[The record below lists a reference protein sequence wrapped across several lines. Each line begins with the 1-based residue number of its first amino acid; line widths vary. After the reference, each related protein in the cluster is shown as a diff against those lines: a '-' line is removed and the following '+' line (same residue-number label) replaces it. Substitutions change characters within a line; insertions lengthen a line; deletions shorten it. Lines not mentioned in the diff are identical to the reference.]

1 MRAICIGTFGGPEV
15 LGLADVP
22 RPEPGPDDLLV
33 EVRAAGLNRADVLQ
47 RRGHYPPPAG
57 VREDVPGLEFAGVVR
72 EVGAAVVEWAPGDR
86 VMGLVSG
93 AAYAEYVTVH
103 ALHAVPVPAAW
114 SFEEAA
120 AVPEAFLTAH
130 DALTQGRLEDNDA
143 VLIHAVGSSV
153 GTAALQVAK
162 ALGGSVAGTSRTA
175 AKLTKARSM
184 GLDHPILVDG
194 EFAPPAAF
202 RDWANVVCD
211 LVGGSY
217 FAGTIA
223 ATAARGRIVVVGLTA
238 GRTASVDLGHLLR
251 KRLTVIGTALRAR
264 SVEEKTAVV
273 RSFREIVLPMFERG
287 AAHPVLDRVF
297 PMTAAPEA
305 HRYVEANQNFGSIV
319 LSWS

>member
-1 MRAICIGTFGGPEV
+1 MRAICISTFGGPEV

-175 AKLTKARSM
+175 AKLTKAGSM